1 MKKAVLFDLD
11 GTLVDA
17 KEWHYRALNRA
28 LELYGY
34 TIDRQSHETTYD
46 GLPTRVKLEILEK
59 SLGFPKELHN
69 LISFLKQRFTL
80 EEIKENCI
88 PQENVVGTLQALKE
102 EGYLLGMCSNSIR
115 ETLTLMLD
123 KSNTLQFFDVILSNQ
138 DVQNPKPHPEIYK
151 LAAEQLNVLPEDCLV
166 VEDNDKG
173 IVAGR
178 AAGMEVY
185 RVSSPNDV
193 LFENINKFL

>member
-34 TIDRQSHETTYD
+34 TIDRQSHETMYD
-46 GLPTRVKLEILEK
+46 GLPTRIKLGILER
-59 SLGFPKELHN
+59 SLGFPKNLHN
-69 LISFLKQRFTL
+69 LVSFLKQKFTL
-80 EEIKENCI
+80 EEIKSNCV
-88 PQENVVGTLQALKE
+88 PQENVIATLQVLKE
-102 EGYLLGMCSNSIR
+102 RGYLLGMCSNSIR
-115 ETLTLMLD
+115 ETLMLMLD
-123 KSNTLQFFDVILSNQ
+123 RSNILQYFDVILSNQ

-151 LAAEQLNVLPEDCLV
+151 IAAEQLNILPVDCLV

-173 IVAGR
+173 IAAGK

-185 RVSSPNDV
+185 QVSSPKDV
-193 LFENINKFL
+193 LFENISKFL

>member
-1 MKKAVLFDLD
+1 MKAILFDLD

-46 GLPTRVKLEILEK
+46 GLPTRIKLGILER
-59 SLGFPKELHN
+59 SLGIPKNLHN
-69 LISFLKQRFTL
+69 LVSFLKQKFTL
-80 EEIKENCI
+80 EEIKSNCV
-88 PQENVVGTLQALKE
+88 PQENVITTLQTLKE
-102 EGYLLGMCSNSIR
+102 RGYLLGMCSNSIR
-115 ETLTLMLD
+115 ETLMLMVD
-123 KSNTLQFFDVILSNQ
+123 RSNILQYFDVILSNQ
-138 DVQNPKPHPEIYK
+138 DVQNPKPHPEIYRI
-151 LAAEQLNVLPEDCLV
+151 AAEQLSVLPEDCLV

-173 IVAGR
+173 IAAGK

-185 RVSSPNDV
+185 RVSSPKDV
-193 LFENINKFL
+193 LFENISKFL

>member
-46 GLPTRVKLEILEK
+46 GLPTRIKLEILEQ
-59 SLGFPKELHN
+59 SLGFPKNLHS
-69 LISFLKQRFTL
+69 LISFLKQKFTL
-80 EEIKENCI
+80 EEIKSNCV
-88 PQENVVGTLQALKE
+88 PQENVIDTLQTLKDR
-102 EGYLLGMCSNSIR
+102 GYLLGMCSNSIR
-115 ETLTLMLD
+115 ETLMLMLG
-123 KSNTLQFFDVILSNQ
+123 KSNILQFFDVILSNQ
-138 DVQNPKPHPEIYK
+138 DIQNPKPHPEIYR

-173 IVAGR
+173 IAAGR

-185 RVSSPNDV
+185 QVASPKDV
-193 LFENINKFL
+193 LFGNISKFL

>member
-46 GLPTRVKLEILEK
+46 GLPTRIKLGILERT
-59 SLGFPKELHN
+59 LGFPKNLHN
-69 LISFLKQRFTL
+69 PVFFLKQKFTL
-80 EEIKENCI
+80 EEIKSNCV
-88 PQENVVGTLQALKE
+88 PQENVIATLQTLKE
-102 EGYLLGMCSNSIR
+102 RGYLLGMCSNSIR
-115 ETLTLMLD
+115 ETLMLILD
-123 KSNTLQFFDVILSNQ
+123 RSNILHYFDIILSNQ
-138 DVQNPKPHPEIYK
+138 DVQNPKPHPEIYRI
-151 LAAEQLNVLPEDCLV
+151 AAEQLNVLPADCLV

-173 IVAGR
+173 VAAGK

-185 RVSSPNDV
+185 RVSFPKDV
-193 LFENINKFL
+193 LFENISKFL